1 MANEPERPIESLL
14 RAAAKKRRDES
25 GVPLELHPANRRL
38 LQGEVARKYAK
49 PVSEKRSFAEMFGQ
63 LWPRFAGGAAI
74 FAVLA
79 LAVYV
84 LVPGPDKGKPET
96 LLAKNE
102 PLLRKDQAKQPLPS
116 QPLVVAM
123 TPASPTPAPGAV
135 PQAVA
140 VADKPAPALATPV
153 RRLGTDQEA
162 LAKDRLAIPLEVAA
176 GKKVTAT
183 AAPQLADRKEVAEAK
198 VEASGGPL
206 AQVPAGA
213 VSGALE
219 RRYGLASQPIPPASM
234 PAAPASPAPVA
245 TPPAA
250 VTVVAAN
257 ESASLA
263 GDKAAQSGFAY
274 KSLAEVASANRPKP
288 ASTTTD
294 SLLRYAAEA
303 HYGAKPSGTTQWF
316 AQVTPESK
324 TKFAL
329 ADKAAPAHPV
339 LASFQVEQAGPAL
352 RIVDGDGSVY
362 SGYVQIAAAA
372 RRQRSTKAESSTAT
386 RAPQTLGAVIE
397 EIPTAS
403 RDSDHSA
410 QPSYSFRVAGTNRS
424 LNKKVVF
431 TGNLTMATNLVLLQ
445 AATNYLKLGGG
456 VGGFQAGAPQPG
468 VLPLLQSR
476 ILGKVVVGNGK
487 AVEIN
492 AIPTSP

>member
-1 MANEPERPIESLL
+1 MANEPERPIERLL

-25 GVPLELHPANRRL
+25 GAPLELHPATRRL

-49 PVSEKRSFAEMFGQ
+49 PGREGRSFAEMFGQ

-84 LVPGPDKGKPET
+84 LVPGSDKGKPET

-102 PLLRKDQAKQPLPS
+102 PLLREDLAKQPLPS
-116 QPLVVAM
+116 QPLVVAT

-140 VADKPAPALATPV
+140 FADKPAPALGTPAL
-153 RRLGTDQEA
+153 RLGTEREA
-162 LAKDRLAIPLEVAA
+162 LAKDRLAMPLELAA
-176 GKKVTAT
+176 GEKAAAAT
-183 AAPQLADRKEVAEAK
+183 APQLADRKEAALAK
-198 VEASGGPL
+198 ADAFGGL
-206 AQVPAGA
+206 QAQAAAGA
-213 VSGALE
+213 ASSALE
-219 RRYGLASQPIPPASM
+219 RRYRLASQPPPPASM
-234 PAAPASPAPVA
+234 PAAPASPVPVA

-250 VTVVAAN
+250 ATVVAAD
-257 ESASLA
+257 ESASVA
-263 GDKAAQSGFAY
+263 GDKAAQPGFAY

-294 SLLRYAAEA
+294 SLLRYAAEDRS
-303 HYGAKPSGTTQWF
+303 GAKPGSTTQWF

-324 TKFAL
+324 TKLAL
-329 ADKAAPAHPV
+329 ADKVAPAHPV

-372 RRQRSTKAESSTAT
+372 RRQRAAKPEGSAAT
-386 RAPQTLGAVIE
+386 RAPQTLGAVLE
-397 EIPTAS
+397 ERPAAS
-403 RDSDHSA
+403 RDSEQLA
-410 QPSYSFRVAGTNRS
+410 QPAYFFRVAGTNRS

-431 TGNLTMATNLVLLQ
+431 TGNLTTATNLVLLQ

-456 VGGFQAGAPQPG
+456 VGGFQASAPQPG

>member
-1 MANEPERPIESLL
+1 
-14 RAAAKKRRDES
+14 
-25 GVPLELHPANRRL
+25 
-38 LQGEVARKYAK
+38 
-49 PVSEKRSFAEMFGQ
+49 
-63 LWPRFAGGAAI
+63 
-74 FAVLA
+74 
-79 LAVYV
+79 
-84 LVPGPDKGKPET
+84 
-96 LLAKNE
+96 
-102 PLLRKDQAKQPLPS
+102 
-116 QPLVVAM
+116 
-123 TPASPTPAPGAV
+123 
-135 PQAVA
+135 
-140 VADKPAPALATPV
+140 
-153 RRLGTDQEA
+153 
-162 LAKDRLAIPLEVAA
+162 
-176 GKKVTAT
+176 VT
-183 AAPQLADRKEVAEAK
+183 
-198 VEASGGPL
+198 
-206 AQVPAGA
+206 
-213 VSGALE
+213 
-219 RRYGLASQPIPPASM
+219 
-234 PAAPASPAPVA
+234 
-245 TPPAA
+245 
-250 VTVVAAN
+250 VTVVAAD

-263 GDKAAQSGFAY
+263 GNKAAQPGFAY
-274 KSLAEVASANRPKP
+274 KSLAEVASASRPKP
-288 ASTTTD
+288 ASATTD
-294 SLLRYAAEA
+294 SLLKYATEA

-324 TKFAL
+324 TKLAL

-410 QPSYSFRVAGTNRS
+410 QPSYFFRVAGTNRS

-431 TGNLTMATNLVLLQ
+431 TGNLTTATNLVLLQ

-456 VGGFQAGAPQPG
+456 VGGYQSSAPQPG
-468 VLPLLQSR
+468 LLSLLQSR